1 LTQCGVWSSFSPS
14 KHFPIYS
21 VRFETVRPIAKE
33 VTNMKRLLAGSL
45 LVLSTGL
52 ASTASGQDAALIQ
65 AARKEGK
72 VVWHT
77 SLALPSSTAIAHYF
91 QNKYKGIEV
100 EVHRNGSQ
108 RVLQR
113 FMQETAAGI
122 KNADIVHT
130 SDAGHFELLKDKGL
144 ILKHTPQG
152 VASFPEGFKDKNGF
166 YYGMRATLS
175 VIAYNPKI
183 VNEKDAPKTWKDL
196 LNAKWSGKEVS
207 AHPGY
212 SGIIMTHVLALVNA
226 YGWEYF
232 RDLAKNKLHL
242 VQSAND
248 PAGVVASGERPLGVN
263 GAEYFYYKT
272 LKQGNPIKIIY
283 PKEGVPLV
291 VSPVAIAKDAP
302 HPNAAKLFTEFI
314 FSKESQQLLADK
326 EGLYTGHPDVT
337 YPADKPKLKDLKLL
351 SADAD
356 ELEKRNAEIKKRFVE
371 FFGA

>member
-1 LTQCGVWSSFSPS
+1 MKKILAVLMLGL
-14 KHFPIYS
+14 S
-21 VRFETVRPIAKE
+21 VAAADAVFA
-33 VTNMKRLLAGSL
+33 
-45 LVLSTGL
+45 
-52 ASTASGQDAALIQ
+52 QDAALMQ
-65 AARKEGK
+65 SARKEAK
-72 VVWHT
+72 VVWYT
-77 SLALPSSTAIAHYF
+77 SLALPSSTALAHFF
-91 QNKYKGIEV
+91 QDKYKGIEV
-100 EVHRNGSQ
+100 EVHRTGSQ

-113 FMQETAAGI
+113 VMQEAAAGI
-122 KNADIVHT
+122 KNVDLIHT
-130 SDAGHFELLKDKGL
+130 SDAGHFVLLKEKGL
-144 ILKHTPQG
+144 LLQYTPKG
-152 VASFPEGFKDKNGF
+152 VENFPAGFKDKNGF
-166 YYGMRATLS
+166 YFGMRATLS

-183 VNEKDAPKTWKDL
+183 VSDKDAPKTWKDL
-196 LNAKWSGKEVS
+196 LNSKWNGKEVS

-212 SGIIMTHVLALVNA
+212 SGIIMTHVLALVNQ

-232 RDLAKNKLHL
+232 RDLSKNKLHL

-248 PAGVVASGERPLGVN
+248 PAGVVASGERPVGVN

-272 LKQGNPIKIIY
+272 LKQGNPIKIVY

-337 YPADKPKLKDLKLL
+337 YPADKPKLKDLNLI
-351 SADAD
+351 SADPD

>member
-1 LTQCGVWSSFSPS
+1 MKLKSCLVILAMCFV
-14 KHFPIYS
+14 S
-21 VRFETVRPIAKE
+21 VPAARAQDPQ
-33 VTNMKRLLAGSL
+33 
-45 LVLSTGL
+45 LV
-52 ASTASGQDAALIQ
+52 Q
-65 AARKEGK
+65 AARKEGR

-77 SLALPSSTAIAHYF
+77 SLALPSSTAISHYF
-91 QNKYKGIEV
+91 QNKFKGIEV

-113 FMQETAAGI
+113 FMQEAAAGL

-130 SDAGHFELLKDKGL
+130 SDAGHFELLKDKGML
-144 ILKHTPQG
+144 LKFTPQS
-152 VASFPEGFKDKNGF
+152 VAGFPDGFKDKAGF

-175 VIAYNPKI
+175 VIAHNPKI
-183 VNEKDAPKTWKDL
+183 VAEKDAPQTWKDL
-196 LNAKWSGKEVS
+196 LNPKWSGKAVT

-212 SGIIMTHVLALVNA
+212 SGIIMTHVLALVNV
-226 YGWEYF
+226 YGWDYF
-232 RDLAKNKLHL
+232 RDLAKNKLHI

-248 PAGVVASGERPLGVN
+248 PAGVVASGERPVGVN

-326 EGLYTGHPDVT
+326 EGLYTGHPEVT

-351 SADAD
+351 PADAD
-356 ELEKRNAEIKKRFVE
+356 ELEKRNAEIKKRFTE

>member
-1 LTQCGVWSSFSPS
+1 MKWNTVAPILAICISFVS
-14 KHFPIYS
+14 
-21 VRFETVRPIAKE
+21 A
-33 VTNMKRLLAGSL
+33 
-45 LVLSTGL
+45 
-52 ASTASGQDAALIQ
+52 ASAQDAALVQ

-77 SLALPSSTAIAHYF
+77 SLALPSSTAISHYF

-122 KNADIVHT
+122 KNADLVHT
-130 SDAGHFELLKDKGL
+130 SDAGHFELLKDKNL
-144 ILKHTPQG
+144 LLKFMPQAVG
-152 VASFPEGFKDKNGF
+152 GFPDGFKDKAGF
-166 YYGMRATLS
+166 YWGMRATLS
-175 VIAYNPKI
+175 VMAHNPK
-183 VNEKDAPKTWKDL
+183 VVAEKDPPKTWKDL
-196 LNAKWSGKEVS
+196 LNSKWSGKLVT

-212 SGIIMTHVLALVNA
+212 SGIILTHILALVNQ
-226 YGWEYF
+226 YGWDYF
-232 RDLAKNKLHL
+232 RDLAKNKPHL

-248 PAGVVASGERPLGVN
+248 PAGVVASGERPVGVN

-283 PKEGVPLV
+283 PQEGVPLV
-291 VSPVAIAKDAP
+291 VSPIAIAKDAP
-302 HPNAAKLFTEFI
+302 HPNAAKLFLEFI
-314 FSKESQQLLADK
+314 FSMESQQLLADK
-326 EGLYTGHPDVT
+326 EGLYTGHPEVT

-351 SADAD
+351 AADAD

>member
-1 LTQCGVWSSFSPS
+1 
-14 KHFPIYS
+14 
-21 VRFETVRPIAKE
+21 
-33 VTNMKRLLAGSL
+33 MKTKLGISL
-45 LVLSTGL
+45 LILCAGL
-52 ASTASGQDAALIQ
+52 VSAASGQDAALVQ
-65 AARKEGK
+65 AARKEGT
-72 VVWHT
+72 VLWYT
-77 SLALPSSTAIAHYF
+77 SLALPSSTAIAHAF
-91 QNKYKGIEV
+91 KTKYTGIDV
-100 EVHRNGSQ
+100 EVHRTGSE

-113 FMQETAAGI
+113 VMQEAASGI
-122 KNADIVHT
+122 KNADVIHT
-130 SDAGHFELLKDKGL
+130 SDAGHFELLKNKGL
-144 ILKHTPQG
+144 LLKFTPRG
-152 VASFPEGFKDKNGF
+152 IEVFPAGFKDKDGF

-183 VNEKDAPKTWKDL
+183 VSEKDAPKTWKEL
-196 LNAKWSGKEVS
+196 LTSKWNGKEVS

-212 SGIIMTHVLALVNA
+212 SGIIMTHVLALVNQ
-226 YGWEYF
+226 YGWDYF

-248 PAGVVASGERPLGVN
+248 PAGVVASGERPVGVN

-302 HPNAAKLFTEFI
+302 HPNAAKLFMEFI

-326 EGLYTGHPDVT
+326 EGLYTGHPEVT

-351 SADAD
+351 APNAD